1 MIFQLALDFMNA
13 VWTAL
18 LTFQKVSMAIH
29 EKISKKDDDSDDS
42 KKDEDSDDSDGS
54 DGCCSPDAKK
64 PCRYNI

>member
-1 MIFQLALDFMNA
+1 MNA

-42 KKDEDSDDSDGS
+42 KKDEDSDDSD
-54 DGCCSPDAKK
+54 DCCSPAAKK
-64 PCRYNI
+64 QCRDNI